1 MIQTYDRYTVDRVG
15 WLTLAWR
22 IYLVCIGT
30 SFFVIVE
37 PAPTDALFVLALA
50 TLLLAK
56 LRPVR
61 LIGPIET
68 IAILLFV
75 WFTLF

>member
-37 PAPTDALFVLALA
+37 PAPTDALA
-50 TLLLAK
+50 
-56 LRPVR
+56 R
-61 LIGPIET
+61 LI
-68 IAILLFV
+68 
-75 WFTLF
+75 